1 MRYTPYV
8 AGCAALAA
16 SLSIG
21 CDSPRATAPAGDG
34 ATAEAP
40 LAAAAARI
48 AASRGALA
56 DLTTRVIPGDDA
68 LAASAELNDA
78 IAAVNRALER
88 DDARALR
95 RALGQADA
103 AVLRADRTRAVD
115 RAELDVVRL
124 ALDDTRRLLGS
135 PPVE

>member
-1 MRYTPYV
+1 MRYTPFV
-8 AGCAALAA
+8 AGCAAVAA
-16 SLSIG
+16 GLSLG
-21 CDSPRATAPAGDG
+21 CESPRTTAPTDGDG
-34 ATAEAP
+34 AAAAP
-40 LAAAAARI
+40 LVAAAARI
-48 AASRGALA
+48 AASRGAIA
-56 DLTTRVIPGDDA
+56 DLTTRVIPGADA

-103 AVLRADRTRAVD
+103 AVLRAARTQAVD
-115 RAELDVVRL
+115 PAELDVVRL

-135 PPVE
+135 PREE